1 MSRYRWVDSQRAEQ
15 FPVAAACRVAG
26 VSRQAYYEWKEK
38 ERSGPSAAS
47 FDEARLVNEMHDIHA
62 ELDETYGSPRMTR
75 ELRRRGYCVNH
86 KRVERLMVEN
96 DIVGVT
102 PRRSVRTTIRD
113 DLAPPLPDLVGRG
126 FSPGEP
132 NRRYAG
138 DITYVPT
145 GEGWLFLATA
155 LDLGSRRLA
164 GWAMADHLRSELV
177 ENALKAA
184 LELRGSLAGALFH
197 SDRGSQY
204 LSGDYRALCDRLEVS
219 QSAGRVA
226 TCFDNSVAESFFSS
240 LKRELVHRYRFA
252 TRAEAMAAITAWIK
266 RYNAVRLH
274 SAIGYVPPIEWEIQY
289 LHRQQQ
295 AA

>member
-1 MSRYRWVDSQRAEQ
+1 MSRYRWIDSQRAEH

-26 VSRQAYYEWKEK
+26 VSRQAYYEWKER
-38 ERSGPSAAS
+38 EAAGPSEAEW
-47 FDEARLVNEMHDIHA
+47 DEALLVNEMHEIHI
-62 ELDETYGSPRMTR
+62 ESDKTYGSGRMTS
-75 ELRRRGYCVNH
+75 ELRRRGYCINH
-86 KRVERLMVEN
+86 KRTERLMAKN
-96 DIVGVT
+96 GIVGVT

-113 DLAPPLPDLVGRG
+113 DLGPPLPDLIGRN
-126 FSPGEP
+126 FSTGEP
-132 NRRYAG
+132 NRRYVG

-145 GEGWLFLATA
+145 GEGWLFLATT

-164 GWAMADHLRSELV
+164 GWAMADHMRSKLV
-177 ENALKAA
+177 ADALTAA
-184 LELRGSLAGALFH
+184 LELRGSLAGSIFH

-204 LSGDYRALCDRLEVS
+204 LSGDYRRLCDQLGVA

-252 TRAEAMAAITAWIK
+252 TRADAIAAITAWIK

-274 SAIGYVPPIEWEIQY
+274 TSLSNIPPIEWEIRYRHQA
-289 LHRQQQ
+289 QQ